1 MLHVEIHEA
10 RHLPRDRIIRLPDSA
25 RHKLKP
31 LDKLIGA
38 TEKLAVGERA
48 SNPYVVISVGDS
60 RRGRT
65 SVKEQSY
72 DPVWNEVFDIFVAD
86 QEEYVWLTVKDADS
100 IGAPT
105 MGLMR
110 VPVAALV
117 QGQAFEDWFPLIDTV
132 MKPLKHGAAIRA
144 TISFRSVFADPD
156 FKPGSFNRGVP
167 YTYLPMRD
175 GCRLT
180 LYNDAH
186 QEPDTP
192 PIQLPE
198 GGNFQPRGAWTD
210 IHEAICNARH
220 LIYIAGWSIYDRI
233 TLIRDSNKPMF
244 PSGVPTLGE
253 LLKKKAEEGVR
264 VLLLVWDDQ
273 TSLNSPL
280 LRNGLMATHDEDTRL
295 FFSGTTVECALVP
308 REGGT
313 VDSVTQKLQKGN
325 MFTHHQKSV
334 VVDSADPRDPNV
346 RHMMAFVGG
355 LDLCDGRYD
364 TPQHSLFHT
373 LKTIHS
379 DDYHQAC
386 CLDNNPK
393 FGGPRQP
400 WHDIH
405 CQLQGPVATDVLV
418 NFVQR
423 WLKQAADMKDK
434 LLPLMEMPHL
444 LAPDTQVRGSG
455 DPSTFAVDPA
465 DPEAWQAQL
474 FRSIDSDS
482 AAGLPPGSEASRLG
496 LDSGKGK
503 VIDAGIHS
511 AYVTAIRRAQ
521 RFIYIEN
528 QYFLGSSHAWPADR
542 SAPCRHLIPLEIAL
556 KIVSKINAGE
566 RFAVYVVL
574 PMYSE
579 GDPESGSV
587 QEILRFQ
594 THTMR
599 MMYGLIGQ
607 ALEAR
612 RSAEHPRD
620 YLNFFCLGNRETQLP
635 SDPVPE
641 MTPPVT
647 SYMARAHAQR
657 RFLIYVHSKMMIVDD
672 EYIIIGSAN
681 INQRSQDGTRD
692 TELAVGALQP
702 RHTMSASG
710 SAPHGQVHGF
720 RLNLWKEHTNG
731 IFDSFYDPSSLKCAR
746 ELHGIAKVNWDAFV
760 APEITDLFGHLL
772 LYPIQVNPDGSIQ
785 EMPGAEC
792 FPDSA
797 AHVFGATSVTL
808 PDILTT

>member
-10 RHLPRDRIIRLPDSA
+10 RHLPRDRIIRLPDKA

-38 TEKLAVGERA
+38 TEKLALGERA
-48 SNPYVVISVGDS
+48 SNPYVVISTGDS
-60 RRGRT
+60 RRART
-65 SVKEQSY
+65 SIKEQSY

-86 QEEYVWLTVKDADS
+86 NDEYVWLTVKDADS

-105 MGLMR
+105 MGLTR
-110 VPVAALV
+110 VPVAELV
-117 QGQAFEDWFPLIDTV
+117 QGRVFEDWYPLVDTV
-132 MKPLKHGAAIRA
+132 MHPLKHGAALRA
-144 TISFRSVFADPD
+144 TISFRPVFADED
-156 FKPGSFNRGVP
+156 FKPGTMNRGIP
-167 YTYLPMRD
+167 FTYLPIRD
-175 GCRLT
+175 GCCLT

-186 QEPDTP
+186 QDLDTP
-192 PIQLPE
+192 PIQLSE
-198 GGNFQPRGAWTD
+198 GGSFQPRGAWTD
-210 IHEAICNARH
+210 LYEAICNAQH
-220 LIYIAGWSIYDRI
+220 LIYIAGWSVYDKI
-233 TLIRDSNKPMF
+233 KLIRDPCKPMVESEI
-244 PSGVPTLGE
+244 PSLGE

-264 VLLLVWDDQ
+264 VLMLVWDDQ

-280 LRNGLMATHDEDTRL
+280 LRQGMMATHDEDTRM
-295 FFSGTTVECALVP
+295 FFADSKVECALVA

-313 VDSVTQKLQKGN
+313 VDSVTQKVTKGN

-334 VVDSADPRDPNV
+334 IVDAADPRNPNTPSLEV
-346 RHMMAFVGG
+346 TLLRI
-355 LDLCDGRYD
+355 CD
-364 TPQHSLFHT
+364 
-373 LKTIHS
+373 K
-379 DDYHQAC
+379 
-386 CLDNNPK
+386 
-393 FGGPRQP
+393 GPRQP

-405 CQLQGPVATDVLV
+405 CRLQGPVATDVLV
-418 NFVQR
+418 NHVQR
-423 WLKQAADMKDK
+423 WLKQASDKVDK
-434 LLPLMEMPHL
+434 LLPLPEMPNL
-444 LAPDTQVRGSG
+444 IAPETQVRGPG
-455 DPSTFAVDPA
+455 DPAAFVVDPA
-465 DPEAWQAQL
+465 DPEAWRAQL
-474 FRSIDSDS
+474 FRTIDSDS
-482 AAGLPPGSEASRLG
+482 AAGMPPGSEASALG

-503 VIDAGIHS
+503 VIDASIHS

-566 RFAVYVVL
+566 RFAVYIVL

-579 GDPESGSV
+579 GDPESASV

-599 MMYGLIGQ
+599 MMYSLIGE
-607 ALEAR
+607 ALKAR
-612 RSAEHPRD
+612 GMTEHPRD
-620 YLNFFCLGNRETQLP
+620 YLNFFCLGNRETELP
-635 SDPVPE
+635 TDPKPE
-641 MTPPVT
+641 MTPPPT
-647 SYMARAHAQR
+647 SYFARAQAAR

-672 EYIIIGSAN
+672 EYIIVGSAN

-702 RHTMSASG
+702 RHNTPAG
-710 SAPHGQVHGF
+710 GATPRGQVHGF
-720 RLNLWKEHTNG
+720 RLALWKEHTNG

-746 ELHGIAKVNWDAFV
+746 EMHGIGKANWDAFV
-760 APEITDLFGHLL
+760 SPDIVDLFGHLL
-772 LYPIQVNPDGSIQ
+772 LYPIQVNADGSIQ

-797 AHVFGATSVTL
+797 ARVLGAISATL